1 MIESVPNVS
10 EGRNRATIE
19 EIASAVRH
27 VGVRLLDVHSD
38 VDHNRSVFT
47 FVGGENDVA
56 EAALSLCRVAVRR
69 IDLGE
74 HRGTHPR
81 MGAVDVVPFVPLNDV
96 SMPVCVQLATE
107 TGRRIAEELG
117 VAVYLYGE
125 CASRPGRANLAE
137 IRRGGFERFGE
148 KITNSEWAP
157 DFGPKR
163 VHPMAG
169 VVAVGAR
176 PFLVAYNVVL
186 DTSDV
191 EAAQRIARAVR
202 ERDGGL
208 PGVKALGMML
218 ESRGLAQVS
227 MNLTNVRATTVLDAF
242 EAVCHEAACRG
253 IEVRE
258 SEIVGLVPRAA
269 LGGAT
274 EAGIRLVGSLSDRV
288 LEVRMASS

>member
-1 MIESVPNVS
+1 VIESVPNVS
-10 EGRNRATIE
+10 EGRNRATID
-19 EIASAVRH
+19 EIASAVRLA
-27 VGVRLLDVHSD
+27 GARLLDVHSD

-56 EAALSLCRVAVRR
+56 EGTLSLCRVAVRR
-69 IDLGE
+69 VDLGK

-81 MGAVDVVPFVPLNDV
+81 MGAIDVVPFVPLDDA
-96 SMPVCVQLATE
+96 SMSVCIRLATE
-107 TGRRIAEELG
+107 TGRRIAEEFDIP
-117 VAVYLYGE
+117 VYLYGE
-125 CASRPGRANLAE
+125 SATRPERANLAE

-148 KITNSEWAP
+148 KISNSAWAP

-163 VHPMAG
+163 VHPTAG

-186 DTSDV
+186 ETKDV
-191 EAAQRIARAVR
+191 EAARQTARAVR

-208 PGVKALGMML
+208 PGVKALGMIL

-227 MNLTNVRATTVLDAF
+227 MNLTNVRATTVFDAF
-242 EAVCHEAACRG
+242 EAVRHEAARRG
-253 IEVRE
+253 IGVRE
-258 SEIVGLVPRAA
+258 SEIVGLVPRVA

-274 EAGIRLVGSLSDRV
+274 ETGIQLVGSLSDRI
-288 LEVRMASS
+288 LEVRAASR